1 MASRFANEIGRSGVR
16 VSTVGLGGYWL
27 GGDNPRA
34 AADVLGASYDAGV
47 DWVDTAEAYFDG
59 ANESNIGAAL
69 HAAPQMKVASKIWPR
84 RTVADAAGVRRA
96 CEASLKRLRR
106 DTLDIYFV
114 HEPAADTPLG
124 ETWTAMAQ
132 LVEDGLVRA
141 VGLSNYEIAEVRRA
155 HALRPVDVVQ
165 DGLSLVDNL
174 AAREHFASC
183 ADLGIAGVVYEP
195 LGSGLLTG
203 GYSLESDVNHLE
215 QWPAM
220 FERLFSRGR
229 FARSLEVVER
239 VRELATE
246 WGVALPQV
254 AIAWCAHQSGVTS
267 VLTGT
272 TSVTHART
280 NAAAA
285 EIALSADQ
293 LASLDALIPLGP
305 AFLDSGLEA

>member
-1 MASRFANEIGRSGVR
+1 MSKGELGNSGVH
-16 VSTVGLGGYWL
+16 VSVVGLGGYWL
-27 GGDNPRA
+27 GGENAGA
-34 AADVLGASYDAGV
+34 AAEVLAGSYDAGV

-59 ANESNIGAAL
+59 ANERTIGTAL

-84 RTVADAAGVRRA
+84 RTPADAAGVRRA
-96 CEASLKRLRR
+96 CEESLNRLGRKV
-106 DTLDIYFV
+106 LDIYFV
-114 HEPAADTPLG
+114 HEPAADFPLE

-141 VGLSNYEIAEVRRA
+141 IGLSNYEIEDVRRA
-155 HALRPVDVVQ
+155 HAVRPVDVVQ

-174 AAREHFASC
+174 AARQHFASC

-203 GYSLESDVNHLE
+203 SYSTDSDVSHLA

-220 FERLFSRGR
+220 FERLFAPGR
-229 FARSLEVVER
+229 FERGLDVASR
-239 VRELATE
+239 VRALATD
-246 WGVALPQV
+246 WGVTLAQV
-254 AIAWCAHQSGVTS
+254 AIAWCAHQTGVTS
-267 VLTGT
+267 VLAGT
-272 TSVTHART
+272 TNVAHART

-285 EIALSADQ
+285 DVALSPDQ

-305 AFLDSGLEA
+305 AFLDTH